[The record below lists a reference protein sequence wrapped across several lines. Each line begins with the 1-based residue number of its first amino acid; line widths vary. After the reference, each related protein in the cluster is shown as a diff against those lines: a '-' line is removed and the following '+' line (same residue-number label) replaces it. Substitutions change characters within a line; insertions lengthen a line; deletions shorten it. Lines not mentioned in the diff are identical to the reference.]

1 MRNRE
6 NAETVQMASGIS
18 IHSLLISNVQDGD
31 EEEEEEVDP
40 EKNTLILLILKLI
53 TLMLQSENPLWS

>member
-1 MRNRE
+1 M
-6 NAETVQMASGIS
+6 VSGIS
-18 IHSLLISNVQDGD
+18 IHSLLISNVQDDD